1 MRSMFKPFDPH
12 PTSNHREDATEINVI
27 LSFSSRERL
36 RDNKRKSTDVNFC
49 YDFLKLNGSTFA
61 KRYFK
66 IDLCKSVH
74 TYCNVKKMK
83 KIRHIAMYL
92 CGFDLL

>member
-1 MRSMFKPFDPH
+1 MCSMFKQFDPH
-12 PTSNHREDATEINVI
+12 PTSNHREDAKEINVI
-27 LSFSSRERL
+27 SSRERL
-36 RDNKRKSTDVNFC
+36 RDIKRKSSDVNFC
-49 YDFLKLNGSTFA
+49 YDFSKLNGSTFA
-61 KRYFK
+61 KHYFK

-74 TYCNVKKMK
+74 TYCKVKKMK

>member
-1 MRSMFKPFDPH
+1 MQFDPYLL
-12 PTSNHREDATEINVI
+12 SNHKEHTKEIHGMQVGKLEI
-27 LSFSSRERL
+27 SFEERL
-36 RDNKRKSTDVNFC
+36 RDNSSKSSDVNFC
-49 YDFLKLNGSTFA
+49 YDFSKLNGSTFA
-61 KRYFK
+61 KHYFK